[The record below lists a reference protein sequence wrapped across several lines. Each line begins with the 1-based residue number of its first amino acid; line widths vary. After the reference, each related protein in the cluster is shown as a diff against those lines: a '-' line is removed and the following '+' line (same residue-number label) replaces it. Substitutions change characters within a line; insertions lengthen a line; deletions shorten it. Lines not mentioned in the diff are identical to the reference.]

1 VIKDIRKDIRYD
13 IKKNRGLVIMS
24 IIGIIWVIL
33 FKYFPMWGT
42 LTAFKRYNLYKGFWA
57 SEWVGFKYFQQFFT
71 DIYFTRLM
79 RNTFLLGLYNIIW
92 GFPIPIIFALLLN
105 EVKDGPF
112 KRISQ
117 TISYLP
123 HFISTVVIV
132 ALMMQLLS
140 SDGVINK
147 LFEFLGMQKINFF
160 MEPKFFR
167 TLYISS
173 GIWQSVGWNSI
184 IYLASIAGIDPQLY
198 DAANIDG
205 ANGLHKIIHITLPG
219 ISNTIVVLLI
229 LNIGSFLSIGFEKVY
244 LMQNPAIYE
253 TSDIISTY
261 VYRRGI
267 IEANFGYATAIG
279 LLNSVVSFILLV
291 ISNSLSKKEIN
302 SKA

>member
-1 VIKDIRKDIRYD
+1 
-13 IKKNRGLVIMS
+13 MS

-291 ISNSLSKKEIN
+291 ISNSLSKKCFD
-302 SKA
+302 KGLY